1 MTVAL
6 RWLRHGAEGVAAAML
21 AALFL
26 TFVLQIV
33 ARYVVGQPIGWT
45 LEVCLMLW
53 VWLVF
58 WGNAFVVRERD
69 HVTFDLLYL
78 AAPARLRRAL
88 ALVSAA
94 AIAVGLAVSLPATWD
109 YIDFLRIKRS
119 AVLRIPLR
127 DVFAIYAVFLIATV
141 LAYAWRFWRVARHG
155 LPPEGHHHLD
165 VTDA

>member
-6 RWLRHGAEGVAAAML
+6 RWLRHGAEGVAAALL

-26 TFVLQIV
+26 TFVLQIF
-33 ARYVVGQPIGWT
+33 ARYVLVQPIGWT
-45 LEVCLMLW
+45 LELCLMLW

-78 AAPARLRRAL
+78 ATPQRVRRVL

-94 AIAVGLAVSLPATWD
+94 AIAVGLAVSLLPTWD

-119 AVLRIPLR
+119 AVLRLPLR

-141 LAYAWRFWRVARHG
+141 LASAWRFWQVARHG
-155 LPPEGHHHLD
+155 LPPDGHHR
-165 VTDA
+165 TDATDA

>member
-1 MTVAL
+1 MAVL

-26 TFVLQIV
+26 TFVLQIF
-33 ARYVVGQPIGWT
+33 ARYVLVQPIGWT
-45 LEVCLMLW
+45 IEICLMLW

-78 AAPARLRRAL
+78 AAPARLRRIM

-94 AIAVGLAVSLPATWD
+94 AIAVGLAVSLLPTWD

-119 AVLRIPLR
+119 SVLRIPMR
-127 DVFAIYAVFLIATV
+127 DVFSIYAVFLIATV
-141 LAYAWRFWRVARHG
+141 LAYAWRFWHVARHG
-155 LPPEGHHHLD
+155 LPDEGHHHLR
-165 VTDA
+165 VTDE